1 MKSRLEDLNVW
12 KSAMELTVKC
22 YQLCSNA
29 EELDRGLQQQI
40 QRSSVSIPSNI
51 AEGFER
57 QSSKEFVR
65 FLFIAKGSAGELR
78 CQLMIGL
85 RLKYW
90 EDHTVNSIIS
100 QLEHIS
106 RMLAKLI
113 QTIQYKNRK
122 NTTGS
127 SEG

>member
-12 KSAMELTVKC
+12 KSAMELTVKW
-22 YQLCSNA
+22 YQLRSYA
-29 EELDRGLQQQI
+29 EALDRGLQQQI
-40 QRSSVSIPSNI
+40 QRSLVSIPSNL
-51 AEGFER
+51 AEGFEQ

-78 CQLMIGL
+78 CQLMIRL

-90 EDHTVNSIIS
+90 EDQEVNAIIS

-106 RMLAKLI
+106 SMLAKLI

-122 NTTGS
+122 NKTGS
-127 SEG
+127 SED